1 MSTRG
6 TITYRRPRGRTQRG
20 TFELDLDPDVRMRV
34 KRILPKVSV
43 HSRTLKVVDSDE
55 TAADMAMILTRWDLE
70 ADEQTLARIRGG
82 DRSMREKE
90 ETVEAILS
98 GKVLTNPEAMEPARP
113 LREYQKQAH
122 AVARAS
128 GGLLLADELGLG
140 KTASSLASL
149 GDPAMRPMLVVTLA
163 GLPRQWIRE
172 LKVVYPDLTAHEIK
186 GTTPYELRDGD
197 GQWPD
202 LIAMNYAKLAGWA
215 AHLDGKVRTVVFDE
229 VHELRRPGSQ
239 KYRAAKLVASGA
251 DLVWGLSAT
260 PVMNYGGEM
269 HAIMNIL
276 DPSALGDRQEFAREW
291 CSTSH
296 GLDQKTPVDDP
307 ESLRSFLT
315 SRGSMLRRSRSDVG
329 IDLPPVML
337 IDQSVESDEG
347 AIKRAESD
355 VAEIARLI
363 LDSSAEH
370 KVRWAAK
377 GELDWKLRQATG
389 IAKAPFVA
397 AFVKL
402 LLESEEKIAVMAWH
416 RSVIDILSES
426 LASYGVGLY
435 TGTETPNAKMR
446 TLDRF
451 IDGDDRVL
459 IMSLRSGAG
468 IDGLQGVCQNVVFAE
483 YDWSPGVHKQVIGRF
498 HRPGQTGRTFAYFC
512 DSDSGSD
519 PIMKDTLN
527 IKAMQADLLIAP
539 DTDAMIT
546 DPDAGRD
553 HRAALAQSILDRTG
567 TPAPSSAAA

>member
-1 MSTRG
+1 MTTRG
-6 TITYRRPRGRTQRG
+6 TITYQKPTGLAQWG
-20 TFELDLDPDVRMRV
+20 TFSLNLDPDVRMRV

-43 HSRTLKVVDSDE
+43 HSRTLKVTDSDE
-55 TAADMAMILTRWDLE
+55 TAADIAMIMSRWDLE
-70 ADEQTLARIRGG
+70 ADDATLDRIRSG
-82 DRSMREKE
+82 DSAWREKE
-90 ETVEAILS
+90 STVEAILS
-98 GKVLTNPEAMEPARP
+98 GKVVTSPGTMEPARP

-122 AVARAS
+122 AIARAS
-128 GGLLLADELGLG
+128 KGLLLADELGLG

-186 GTTPYELRDGD
+186 GTKPYELRDGD

-215 AHLDGKVRTVVFDE
+215 AHLDGKVRSVVFDE
-229 VHELRRPGSQ
+229 VHELRRPDSQ
-239 KYRAAKLVASGA
+239 KYRAAKLVTSGA

-269 HAIMNIL
+269 HSIMGVI
-276 DPSALGDRQEFAREW
+276 DPGALGARDEFAREW
-291 CSTSH
+291 CKGSY
-296 GLDQKTPVDDP
+296 GLDQKTPVADP
-307 ESLRSFLT
+307 EALRRFLT

-337 IDQSVESDEG
+337 IEQSVDSDEG
-347 AIKRAESD
+347 AIREVESD

-402 LLESEEKIAVMAWH
+402 LLESEEKVAVMAWH

-435 TGTETPNAKMR
+435 TGTETPNAKAR

-451 IDGDDRVL
+451 IEGEDRVM

-468 IDGLQGVCQNVVFAE
+468 IDGLQDVCQNVVFAE

-498 HRPGQTGRTFAYFC
+498 HRPGQAKPTFAYFC
-512 DSDSGSD
+512 DSDSGAD

-527 IKAMQADLLIAP
+527 LKAMQADLLIDP
-539 DTDAMIT
+539 DLSATIT

-553 HRAALAQSILDRTG
+553 HRVALAQSILDRTG